1 MSWMTNEPLYQIWD
15 RSTTSEKIGFLFG
28 IANGALIGLLS
39 GIIVGVASSPWIVVV
54 GALAGGVLGAIG
66 FSLLFSRLNQKVIVI
81 CIGHVLWPIVLVIAI
96 VLIGGILGFL
106 IGAFLAGVLAIG
118 VVIVLGVVGCALHA
132 RVGAGLGVSLAG
144 RLGAVLTG
152 LILTAITGSVIG
164 LVWVRAVLNVYPQ
177 LAREALAFWA
187 LAAVIAATLGAG
199 AGAIAL
205 WYLSRRRGERLL
217 PHERRNTAISV
228 PIGVGT
234 ACLLLLTSP
243 ISREWSNVSAVA
255 ARWYQENAGASARQ
269 INTATATATAEPDA
283 KTAPALISAEGVT
296 PGVSQPTSAQS
307 ASEVA
312 PVNASAEEGTA
323 LSVAAPTYAVAELPT
338 PTAVAELP
346 TPTPEPTFTPEPTPT
361 PLPDTPAGS
370 ILKPK
375 ESWRQNGMELS
386 LDYYTFLPKC
396 AGYFLEFRFV
406 VKNNTDAEIVTTI
419 SGDDFVLSDDTGRTY
434 QGDDVRAQFSECISN
449 VYIYPASRTKIS
461 ALAPRQSVMIRF
473 FVVGELGKDVNK
485 FVITVAKAGRIRD
498 AVWEIEVPR

>member
-1 MSWMTNEPLYQIWD
+1 MNWMTNESVYQIWD
-15 RSTTSEKIGFLFG
+15 RSITSEKIGFLFG

-39 GIIVGVASSPWIVVV
+39 GIIVGVAISPWIVVV

-66 FSLLFSRLNQKVIVI
+66 FSLLFSRLNQRVIVI
-81 CIGHVLWPIVLVIAI
+81 CIGHVFWQIVLVIAI

-118 VVIVLGVVGCALHA
+118 VVVVLGVVGCVLHA

-199 AGAIAL
+199 ASAIAL
-205 WYLSRRRGERLL
+205 WYLSRQRGERML

-234 ACLLLLTSP
+234 ACLLFLTSP

-396 AGYFLEFRFV
+396 VGYFLEFGFV
-406 VKNNTDAEIVTTI
+406 VRNNTDAEIVTTI

-434 QGDDVRAQFSECISN
+434 EGDDVRAQQEGCISN
-449 VYIYPASRTKIS
+449 VYIYPASRTKIR

-498 AVWEIEVPR
+498 AVWEIETPR